1 MRMNPYGLSLPAG
14 VIATCGSFWR
24 RIWRRYLAYDGA
36 VSAPIQNPKVS
47 LPGFDI
53 EWDLNQGLNLW
64 AGVPTLS
71 MWLPSTTAGMMAGFE
86 RMVGTERF
94 NLCMQIGGQ
103 NSIDGDWAVISSAP
117 TFEEGLVRMSE
128 IAWPAGWGRWQL
140 ISLDRDR
147 QEAVYRTHN
156 SWEGIYQKALGVC
169 WGSGMVAG
177 KLAAITSR
185 LLGVPCW
192 AEQRTFTA
200 RGDAYDEFVVT
211 RSDVTP
217 QERLNRLMAEGKAA
231 SIDLAV
237 ALEDL
242 RRQNEER
249 ERAAA
254 ELREKLHVIER
265 QDRALREMAV
275 PIIQVWD
282 GVLTLPI
289 LGLLDTT
296 RATQITDRLLTEIV
310 ERRARYAI
318 LDLTAVDA
326 IDTHTADHLLRIVKA
341 ISLLGARA
349 VITGIR
355 ASVSQ
360 TMVSLG
366 VDLAQ
371 LRTLRDL
378 QEGLR
383 ACLRW
388 IEEEGRDAP
397 TSAASSSPFFR
408 GLPKR

>member
-1 MRMNPYGLSLPAG
+1 MSDPSQS
-14 VIATCGSFWR
+14 I
-24 RIWRRYLAYDGA
+24 
-36 VSAPIQNPKVS
+36 KVS

-53 EWDLNQGLNLW
+53 EWDLARGLNLW

-71 MWLPSTTAGMMAGFE
+71 MWLTTTTAGLMAGFE

-103 NSIDGDWAVISSAP
+103 DSAEGDWQVIASAP
-117 TFEEGLVRMSE
+117 TFEEGLAKISD

-140 ISLDRDR
+140 VSLDREKI
-147 QEAVYRTHN
+147 EAVYRAHN

-169 WGSGMVAG
+169 WGSGMMAG
-177 KLAAITSR
+177 KLAAITGR

-200 RGDAYDEFVVT
+200 RGDEYDEFVVR
-211 RSDVTP
+211 RSEFTA
-217 QERLNRLMAEGKAA
+217 QERLLRLMEEGKAA
-231 SIDLAV
+231 SLDLAV

-242 RRQNEER
+242 KRQNEER

-254 ELREKLHVIER
+254 ELREKLDVIER

-289 LGLLDTT
+289 LGMLDTS
-296 RATQITDRLLTEIV
+296 RAAMITDRLLTEIV

-318 LDLTAVDA
+318 LDLTAVEA
-326 IDTHTADHLLRIVKA
+326 VDTHTADHLLRIVQA

-360 TMVSLG
+360 TLVSLG

-383 ACLRW
+383 ACMRW
-388 IEEEGRDAP
+388 MEEESRQSGVPAGRSSGFPDWRG
-397 TSAASSSPFFR
+397 TSK
-408 GLPKR
+408 L

>member
-1 MRMNPYGLSLPAG
+1 
-14 VIATCGSFWR
+14 
-24 RIWRRYLAYDGA
+24 
-36 VSAPIQNPKVS
+36 VSAQSKNPKVT
-47 LPGFDI
+47 LPGFEI
-53 EWDLNQGLNLW
+53 EWDLAQGLNLW

-71 MWLPSTTAGMMAGFE
+71 MWLPSTTAGLMAGFE

-103 NSIDGDWAVISSAP
+103 DSIDGDWSVISSVP
-117 TFEEGLVRMSE
+117 TFEEGLARMSE

-140 ISLDRDR
+140 VSMDRDR
-147 QEAVYRTHN
+147 YEAVYRTYN
-156 SWEGIYQKALGVC
+156 SWEGIYQKSLGVC
-169 WGSGMVAG
+169 WGSGMIAG
-177 KLAAITSR
+177 KLAGITSR
-185 LLGVPCW
+185 LFGVPCW
-192 AEQRTFTA
+192 AEQRSFTA
-200 RGDAYDEFVVT
+200 RGDAYDEFLVT
-211 RSDVTP
+211 RSEQTP
-217 QERLNRLMAEGKAA
+217 QERLHRLMAEGKAA
-231 SIDLAV
+231 SVDLAV

-242 RRQNEER
+242 RRQSEER

-254 ELREKLHVIER
+254 ELREKLDVIER

-289 LGLLDTT
+289 LGMLDTS
-296 RATQITDRLLTEIV
+296 RAGLITDRLLSEIV

-318 LDLTAVDA
+318 LDLTAVEA
-326 IDTHTADHLLRIVKA
+326 VDTHTADHLLRIVQA

-360 TMVSLG
+360 TLVSLG

-383 ACLRW
+383 ACMRW
-388 IEEEGRDAP
+388 MEEEKQPAAAAKPASLPEPRTPGR
-397 TSAASSSPFFR
+397 R
-408 GLPKR
+408 

>member
-1 MRMNPYGLSLPAG
+1 MSTADPN
-14 VIATCGSFWR
+14 I
-24 RIWRRYLAYDGA
+24 
-36 VSAPIQNPKVS
+36 KVT
-47 LPGFDI
+47 LPGFEI
-53 EWDLNQGLNLW
+53 EWDVAQGLNLW
-64 AGVPTLS
+64 GGVPTLS
-71 MWLPSTTAGMMAGFE
+71 MWLPSTTAGLMAGFE

-103 NSIDGDWAVISSAP
+103 NSVDGDWGVISSSP

-128 IAWPAGWGRWQL
+128 IAGLAGWGRWQL
-140 ISLDRDR
+140 VSLDRER
-147 QEAVYRTHN
+147 CEAVYRTHN

-169 WGSGMVAG
+169 WGSSMMAG
-177 KLAAITSR
+177 KLAGITSR

-200 RGDAYDEFVVT
+200 RGDAYDEFVVS
-211 RSDVTP
+211 RSELTP
-217 QERLNRLMAEGKAA
+217 QERLDRLMAEGKAA
-231 SIDLAV
+231 SVDLAV

-242 RRQNEER
+242 RRQNVER

-254 ELREKLHVIER
+254 ELREKLDVIER
-265 QDRALREMAV
+265 QDRALLEMAV

-289 LGLLDTT
+289 LGLLDST
-296 RATQITDRLLTEIV
+296 RASLITDRLLTEIV

-318 LDLTAVDA
+318 LDLTAVEA

-388 IEEEGRDAP
+388 IEEDRRDAP
-397 TSAASSSPFFR
+397 AKPTSGSPPR
-408 GLPKR
+408 TTPKL